1 MKKKNK
7 KKSGTLFWLTGLSGS
22 GKTSIGKKIYPYIKK
37 KFGNTIILSGD
48 ELRQIFN
55 LNKYDYESRIRYLE
69 FYSNFCK
76 KITDQGT
83 NIILCVVGLS
93 EKIRANNRK
102 KFLNYIEIYIESNVT
117 LIKKFKRK
125 KIYLK
130 NKNIWGIDIKPDL
143 PKKPDIVISNDFSK
157 SINELSKELIKKLK
171 KIFLMKKFK
180 KRLNDPF
187 F

>member
-1 MKKKNK
+1 MKKKKNK
-7 KKSGTLFWLTGLSGS
+7 KSGILFWLTGLSGS
-22 GKTSIGKKIYPYIKK
+22 GKTSIGKKIFPYIKK

-55 LNKYDYESRIRYLE
+55 LNKYDYHSRIRYLK

-83 NIILCVVGLS
+83 NVILCVVGLS
-93 EKIRANNRK
+93 EQIRTNNRK
-102 KFLNYIEIYIESNVT
+102 KFLNYTEIYIKSNVA

-143 PKKPDIVISNDFSK
+143 PKKPDIIIVNNFSK
-157 SINELSKELIKKLK
+157 SINELSKELMKKLE
-171 KIFLMKKFK
+171 KKFLDEK
-180 KRLNDPF
+180 F
-187 F
+187 